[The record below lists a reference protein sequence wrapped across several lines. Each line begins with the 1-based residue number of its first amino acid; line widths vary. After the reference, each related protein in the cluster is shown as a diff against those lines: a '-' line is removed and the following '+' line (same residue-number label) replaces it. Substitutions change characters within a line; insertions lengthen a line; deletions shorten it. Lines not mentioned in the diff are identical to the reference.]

1 MNEALTLDD
10 IAARVGGQ
18 VHGDGCMPLNG
29 LGSLSGAG
37 PGQISHL
44 SSPTYKEQLTTTQ
57 ASAVILKEEHLAEC
71 QGAALV
77 VDNPY
82 LTFARVSQFF
92 RIDDSIVGSVDASA
106 SIEPSAEIDSSV
118 SIGANV
124 VIGKNVTIAPGVQIF
139 ANTVVGNDCV
149 IGRETVLRANVTLYS
164 SVKLGE
170 RCVVHSG
177 AVLGADG
184 FGFTPNEQGKWQGI
198 AQVGGLT
205 IGSDVSIGANTC
217 IDRGAI
223 DDTVVE
229 DGVQIDNLVQ
239 VGHNCRIGAHTLIC
253 GVVGLAGSTT
263 VGKHCVFAGRSGA
276 GGDQPVVI
284 CDGVV
289 VSSCTVISQSVDK
302 PGVYSGSML
311 FHEHNKWRRNALR
324 FASLNELFKRVRKL
338 ERDKD

>member
-1 MNEALTLDD
+1 MDEILTLGE
-10 IAARVGGQ
+10 IAARVGGH
-18 VHGDGCMPLNG
+18 VHGDDAMILHG
-29 LGSLSGAG
+29 LGSLGAAES
-37 PGQISHL
+37 GQISHL
-44 SSPTYKEQLTTTQ
+44 SSPTYKDQLATTK
-57 ASAVILKEEHLAEC
+57 ASAVILKEEHLPEC
-71 QGAALV
+71 RGAALV

-92 RIDDSIVGSVDASA
+92 RIDDAIAGTIDASA
-106 SIEPSAEIDSSV
+106 SIDSSAIIDATA

-124 VIGKNVTIAPGVQIF
+124 VIGKNVAVAEGVQIF
-139 ANTVVGNDCV
+139 ANTVVGNDCF
-149 IGRETVLRANVTLYS
+149 IGRQTVLRSNVTLYS
-164 SVKLGE
+164 NVRIGE
-170 RCVVHSG
+170 RCVIHSG
-177 AVLGADG
+177 VVLGADG
-184 FGFTPNEQGKWQGI
+184 FGFTPTEEGKWQAI
-198 AQVGGLT
+198 AQVGGLA

-239 VGHNCRIGAHTLIC
+239 IGHNCRIGAHTLIC

-276 GGDQPVVI
+276 GGDQPVTI

-289 VSSCTVISQSVDK
+289 VSSCAVISQSVDK

-311 FHEHNKWRRNALR
+311 FHEHSKWRRNALR
-324 FASLNELFKRVRKL
+324 FASLDELFKRVRKL